1 MDAMVAQRDMDK
13 LWRPSK
19 KLTEACQ
26 ELQEVQDWLKGHNL
40 KPTPLTL
47 VPTGN
52 TMAQC
57 GLETPGKS

>member
-1 MDAMVAQRDMDK
+1 MVVRWDVDE

-26 ELQEVQDWLKGHNL
+26 ELQEAQDWLKGRNL
-40 KPTPLTL
+40 KPMPSTL

-52 TMAQC
+52 MMPRCA
-57 GLETPGKS
+57 LETPGNL